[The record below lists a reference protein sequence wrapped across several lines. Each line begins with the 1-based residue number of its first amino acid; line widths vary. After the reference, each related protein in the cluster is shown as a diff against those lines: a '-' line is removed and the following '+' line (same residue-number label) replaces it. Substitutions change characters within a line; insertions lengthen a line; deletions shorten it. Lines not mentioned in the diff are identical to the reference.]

1 MREEMSD
8 QGSFI
13 LIHLKKR
20 VAYAFLSLDRILSYI
35 QNSLIIITKTPY
47 TLAKLYN
54 DIQWQYGKK

>member
-54 DIQWQYGKK
+54 DIQ